1 MKKFYTVKSLAV
13 VAFALMANVAFGQN
27 LKITADGNPVAN
39 GDVLDVPYE
48 VEDLSYPEYNYFNYT
63 YTWNPHLQAATEA
76 GTAELTVT
84 VTSVNNTAGF
94 QICWPSS
101 CHQVNSGAEVK
112 VTGDIKTTPVDLQ
125 IDKVTTIE
133 EMDKEPENKLPTE
146 GGTVKVKFECGSETM
161 EITVNAVLADKNGVG
176 ANIAD
181 ADSPTQYYTI
191 QGVRVAEP
199 QKGQLYIER
208 KGGKVT
214 KKVF

>member
-1 MKKFYTVKSLAV
+1 MKKFYTIKSLAV

-27 LKITADGNPVAN
+27 LKITAGGNPVAD
-39 GDVLDVPYE
+39 GDVLEVPYE
-48 VEDLSYPEYNYFNYT
+48 VEDYSYPDIAYYNYT
-63 YTWNPHLQAATEA
+63 YTWNPHLEA
-76 GTAELTVT
+76 STVAGSDELTVT
-84 VTSVNNTAGF
+84 VTSVDNSAGF
-94 QICWPSS
+94 QICWPAS
-101 CHQVNSGAEVK
+101 CHQITPGAEVEVK
-112 VTGDIKTTPVDLQ
+112 GEITTEPVDLQ

-146 GGTVKVKFECGSETM
+146 GGSVKVKFVCGSDTM

-176 ANIAD
+176 ENIAE
-181 ADSPTQYYTI
+181 AYSPIEYYTI

-214 KKVF
+214 KRIF